1 MKLFKMI
8 IKIMKNIILNTNN
21 LCEYNGILGS
31 EILSWFRK
39 IEA

>member
-8 IKIMKNIILNTNN
+8 IKIMKNIILNSNN
-21 LCEYNGILGS
+21 FCDINGILGS